1 MDLPGSSAFHESFLN
16 TSMISD
22 DSPTVQK
29 RVSYGGESFPY
40 GISGVAM
47 PDYSYSGNVYNYS
60 RKSFPRKS
68 RVCCY
73 CGKSFTRS
81 TTRRYHEKRCPLL
94 RAAGS
99 LVEPNE
105 QPVDNGATTSTDH
118 KFYAIGSQS
127 PASLTNSISPASDT
141 CRTGVEDELSKQHV
155 TNRRRSFDQANLES
169 VFVKQEP
176 PEFLNMYAGRTSA
189 TSQTG
194 SSSESNLYVNSDN
207 NQQESSKPLVN
218 FPSQPSSSNQDV
230 NGEPII
236 STTTRYDQAGNVESH
251 SNLESDSIRT
261 IRIEKTET
269 DVRKT
274 DGSETNIYE
283 NNSSAH
289 LDQMLQ
295 GGGATPMSARP
306 HKPTRLQ
313 QSTQGASQS
322 SAFRIERRVSKMIN
336 KHRCGLCGKLFD
348 TQKQLQMHEQL
359 HTKFRPYTCRFC
371 GQRFTKSAMRIRH
384 ERSHLGEKPF
394 MCIACGS
401 SFTRNYSL
409 KLHEQRRHSRGPCIC
424 TECGKVCESLSS
436 LKFHTQKHE
445 SYDAFAAKDNNNSST
460 QIEPTATDITSFSS
474 NTSQATEERGDADSL
489 KKEAD
494 PESDPT
500 PVNQTTDKLP
510 DESSKTA
517 TAAASTG
524 EEDDSKAKVKCND
537 CGKEFTRP
545 YLLKYHIKVHAG
557 LKPFECPICG
567 KRFGYKNNMKSH
579 LKLHAGIKPY
589 QCCVCDAKFTRGS
602 TLRRHARKHGI
613 MATSIWDL
621 FSNPGISQSQA
632 FNASNLAKKV
642 AAAAAAASSIHP
654 SKTNYA
660 SQIGVIPDSSDP
672 NRQNYDSHSVE
683 SSIPQSI
690 ANGSIYLNYKHP
702 TPQHMY
708 HSPLPT
714 STAIQPTSSITSYS
728 PNSPPLTA
736 LNLSIR
742 NKPEVQYQSSD
753 MLRTSWNLQRPTSS
767 STSISSNLE
776 SKLSTPLLL
785 QINNNELLPPAKH
798 PAYKISQ
805 SKTDYR
811 DFEAQTNLC
820 ECSRTIEDNVQANMY
835 GAHLPTSRLIK
846 QESNLRY
853 SPVTVSNG
861 TSPVKFDK
869 LGSSFNGE
877 TVFSLLT
884 TGRMFVCEYCECY
897 FKEYAMYRIHQKLH
911 VKDESRPYLCP
922 VCNEDCHDRIYFSL
936 HISEHLK

>member
-1 MDLPGSSAFHESFLN
+1 MDLPGSSAFHQSFLN

-47 PDYSYSGNVYNYS
+47 PDYGYSGSVYNYS

-99 LVEPNE
+99 LVEQNE
-105 QPVDNGATTSTDH
+105 QPVDNGATASTDH

-127 PASLTNSISPASDT
+127 PASLTNSISPASDS
-141 CRTGVEDELSKQHV
+141 CRAGVEDELSKQPV

-176 PEFLNMYAGRTSA
+176 SEFLNMYVRTS
-189 TSQTG
+189 TPRTG
-194 SSSESNLYVNSDN
+194 SSENNPYVNSDSN
-207 NQQESSKPLVN
+207 KQESSKPLVN
-218 FPSQPSSSNQDV
+218 FPSQSSSSNKDV
-230 NGEPII
+230 NGESVIT
-236 STTTRYDQAGNVESH
+236 STPRYDQAGNVESH
-251 SNLESDSIRT
+251 SNLESDSLRT

-269 DVRKT
+269 DVPKN
-274 DGSETNIYE
+274 DGSETSIYK
-283 NNSSAH
+283 NHSSTH

-295 GGGATPMSARP
+295 GDATSLSARP
-306 HKPTRLQ
+306 HKSSRLQ
-313 QSTQGASQS
+313 QSTQGASHS

-424 TECGKVCESLSS
+424 TDCGKVCESLSS

-445 SYDAFAAKDNNNSST
+445 SFDAFAAKDNNNST
-460 QIEPTATDITSFSS
+460 QMEPTATGITSFSS
-474 NTSQATEERGDADSL
+474 TTPKAAEQQDNPESL
-489 KKEAD
+489 KKE
-494 PESDPT
+494 SDP
-500 PVNQTTDKLP
+500 PSDSGSVSQTSNKKLP
-510 DESSKTA
+510 DDSSKTTVA
-517 TAAASTG
+517 PSTG
-524 EEDDSKAKVKCND
+524 EEDDAKAKVKCND

-621 FSNPGISQSQA
+621 FSNSGISQSQA
-632 FNASNLAKKV
+632 FSASNLAKKV
-642 AAAAAAASSIHP
+642 AAAAASSLHT

-672 NRQNYDSHSVE
+672 NRQNYDSHSAE

-690 ANGSIYLNYKHP
+690 ANGSIYLNYKHSA
-702 TPQHMY
+702 TQHTY
-708 HSPLPT
+708 HSPLAT
-714 STAIQPTSSITSYS
+714 SAVIQPTSSVTSYS

-736 LNLSIR
+736 LNLSIK
-742 NKPEVQYQSSD
+742 NKPDVQYQSSD
-753 MLRTSWNLQRPTSS
+753 VLRTSWNLQRPTSS

-776 SKLSTPLLL
+776 SKMSTPLLL
-785 QINNNELLPPAKH
+785 QINNSELLPTKH
-798 PAYKISQ
+798 SAYKVSQ
-805 SKTDYR
+805 PKAEYR

-820 ECSRTIEDNVQANMY
+820 DCSRTIEDNVQANMY
-835 GAHLPTSRLIK
+835 GAHLPASRLIK
-846 QESNLRY
+846 QESSLRY

-869 LGSSFNGE
+869 IGSSFNGE
-877 TVFSLLT
+877 TVSSLLT